1 MGFKRETL
9 AEAVSKL
16 RSNGIDGVI
25 IGSTVYMI
33 YLKLKEFEDDIDIF
47 TTTISPTFDEDIVR
61 DAAGKLKCLVGQTE
75 WGTPQLRCHF
85 RGDEVTIELHE
96 NIYDFYIPSE
106 MIEDA
111 RTVSIG
117 SVDIKILRLED
128 YLVLK
133 AKAGRD
139 ADFEDLRFLADLISS
154 KDLSIS
160 VGKIIDRL
168 NLFDE
173 YEAKLIKKRLKE
185 AGLKI

>member
-9 AEAVSKL
+9 AEVISRL

-47 TTTISPTFDEDIVR
+47 TTTISPTFDEDIIR
-61 DAAGKLKCLVGQTE
+61 EAAKKLKCIVGQTE

-85 RGDEVTIELHE
+85 SGDEVTIELHE
-96 NIYDFYIPSE
+96 NIYDFYIPNKI
-106 MIEDA
+106 IEDA
-111 RTVSIG
+111 KTVSIG

-139 ADFEDLRFLADLISS
+139 VDFEDLRFLVDLINS
-154 KDLSIS
+154 KDLSINIS
-160 VGKIIDRL
+160 KIIERL

-173 YEAKLIKKRLKE
+173 YEAKLIRKRLKE
-185 AGLKI
+185 VGLKI